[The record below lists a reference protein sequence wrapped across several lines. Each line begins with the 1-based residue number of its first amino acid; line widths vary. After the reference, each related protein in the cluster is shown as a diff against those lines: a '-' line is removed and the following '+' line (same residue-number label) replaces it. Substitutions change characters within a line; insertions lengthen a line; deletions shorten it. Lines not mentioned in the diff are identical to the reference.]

1 MGKKAHLLKA
11 RCFAL
16 GGCYDRAG
24 AIRPNSYKVTGTINS
39 EGKALKT
46 VDENRSHAN
55 PLVQALAQHRE
66 ELRYTKEI
74 LGRADGNL
82 DASWK
87 SHGHSM
93 DI

>member
-11 RCFAL
+11 QCFAL
-16 GGCYDRAG
+16 GGCYNRAG
-24 AIRPNSYKVTGTINS
+24 AVRPNSYKVARAING

-46 VDENRSHAN
+46 IDENRGHAD
-55 PLVQALAQHRE
+55 PLVQALAQDRK
-66 ELRYTKEI
+66 ELRYPKEI

-87 SHGHSM
+87 AHGHSM